1 MRIKLTWTQI
11 KMIGRTFKYLG
22 RKVREKMRKC

>member
-1 MRIKLTWTQI
+1 MKIKLTWTQI

-22 RKVREKMRKC
+22 RKVKEKMKW